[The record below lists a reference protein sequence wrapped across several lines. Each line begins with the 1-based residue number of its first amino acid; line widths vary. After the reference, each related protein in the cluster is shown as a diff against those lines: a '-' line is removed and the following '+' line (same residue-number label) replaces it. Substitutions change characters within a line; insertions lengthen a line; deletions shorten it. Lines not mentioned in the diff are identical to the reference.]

1 MAGTIDARI
10 AELGITLP
18 PANKPAGNYVPW
30 VISGNLVF
38 ISGQI
43 PMTDGKPSHQGK
55 LGAGYSS
62 EDGAGAAKVC
72 ALAVLAQLKD
82 AVGGDLDRVA
92 RCVRVGGFVNSA
104 PDFTE
109 QPKIVNGASD
119 LIVAIFGDAGRH
131 ARAAVGVAQLPAG
144 VSVEVE
150 AIFEI
155 R

>member
-1 MAGTIDARI
+1 MAGKIDARL
-10 AELGITLP
+10 AELGFTLP

-30 VISGNLVF
+30 TKSGNLVF
-38 ISGQI
+38 VSGQI

-55 LGAGYSS
+55 LGAGFSL
-62 EDGAGAAKVC
+62 EDGADAAKVC

-82 AVGGDLDRVA
+82 AVGGDLDRVT

-104 PDFTE
+104 PDFTD
-109 QPKIVNGASD
+109 QPKVVNGASD
-119 LIVAIFGDAGRH
+119 LIVGIFGDAGRH

-150 AIFEI
+150 AIFEVA
-155 R
+155 

>member
-1 MAGTIDARI
+1 MAGTIDAQL

-30 VISGNLVF
+30 SISGDLVF

-55 LGAGYSS
+55 LGAGFSLD
-62 EDGAGAAKVC
+62 DGADAARVC

-82 AVGGDLDRVA
+82 AVDGDLDRVT
-92 RCVRVGGFVNSA
+92 RCVRIGGFVNSA
-104 PDFTE
+104 PDFTD
-109 QPKIVNGASD
+109 QPKVINGASD

-144 VSVEVE
+144 VAVEVE

-155 R
+155 G

>member
-1 MAGTIDARI
+1 MTGTIDARL
-10 AELGITLP
+10 AELGIALP

-30 VISGNLVF
+30 AIAGDLVF
-38 ISGQI
+38 VSGQI
-43 PMTDGKPSHQGK
+43 PMTDGRASHLGK
-55 LGAGYSS
+55 LGDNCSL
-62 EDGAGAAKVC
+62 EQGAEAAKVC

-82 AVGGDLDRVA
+82 ACGGDLDRVV

-104 PDFTE
+104 PDFTD
-109 QPKIVNGASD
+109 QPKVVNGASD

-144 VSVEVE
+144 VAVEVE